1 MKERENGLRVPMV
14 LERNYPKELVELE
27 YAEQETELAGTRLR
41 TSTLESAYVKK
52 MYNRH
57 EKDML
62 DIGVLKDKVD
72 YAKLIE
78 LEKYKTTLK
87 VEELI

>member
-1 MKERENGLRVPMV
+1 M
-14 LERNYPKELVELE
+14 ELE
-27 YAEQETELAGTRLR
+27 YAEQETEFAGTRFR
-41 TSTLESAYVKK
+41 TLTLESVYMKK

-72 YAKLIE
+72 YAKLTE